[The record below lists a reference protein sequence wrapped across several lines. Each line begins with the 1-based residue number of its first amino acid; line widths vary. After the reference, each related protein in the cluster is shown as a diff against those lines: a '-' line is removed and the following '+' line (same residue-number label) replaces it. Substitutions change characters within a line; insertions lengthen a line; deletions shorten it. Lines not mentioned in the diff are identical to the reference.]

1 MNNNKISNTKKEVPK
16 GVELNDKDYLNCL
29 LSHLKEM
36 SKNYIIALTEASNEV
51 LYERYYQMFGN
62 IIRLQR
68 DTYELMF
75 KNGWY
80 SLEEAEEL
88 KINEKLNTLTTEYND
103 LDE

>member
-1 MNNNKISNTKKEVPK
+1 MNNKISNTKKEVPK
-16 GVELNDKDYLNCL
+16 GIELNDKDYLNCL

-36 SKNYIIALTEASNEV
+36 TKNYTIVLTESSNEI
-51 LYERYYQMFGN
+51 LFEKYYKMFDN
-62 IIRLQR
+62 IIGLQR

-80 SLEEAEEL
+80 CLEEAEEL

-103 LDE
+103 LEE